1 MPRIGGQLR
10 TGSGMLHLMPGFPI
24 PGAGT
29 AFDNERE
36 GFMEMAASRSI
47 VDRMRGAALLDVPTY
62 EEVEA
67 DTTATMQAAI
77 VVLIAAVAQA
87 IGSLG
92 TEGTSVPGVV
102 IGALIG
108 WPVWAGVT
116 YIIGDKIL
124 GGTAT
129 WGELLRTL
137 GFAQTPGILAVLAI
151 VPFVGVLVRIV
162 VGIWILVAGVIAIRQ
177 ALDFSTGKAI
187 ATALIGWL
195 CLVVLSVTMMG
206 LGSLFS

>member
-1 MPRIGGQLR
+1 
-10 TGSGMLHLMPGFPI
+10 
-24 PGAGT
+24 
-29 AFDNERE
+29 
-36 GFMEMAASRSI
+36 
-47 VDRMRGAALLDVPTY
+47 
-62 EEVEA
+62 
-67 DTTATMQAAI
+67 
-77 VVLIAAVAQA
+77 
-87 IGSLG
+87 
-92 TEGTSVPGVV
+92 V

-137 GFAQTPGILAVLAI
+137 GFAQTPGILAV

>member
-1 MPRIGGQLR
+1 
-10 TGSGMLHLMPGFPI
+10 MLHLMPGSPI